1 VHRRCLPRHRKSI
14 RQGLARRTRAE
25 TPKPPPEPQIHQTYL
40 LLPNQQILQD
50 QSKQNPFKYR
60 PPESRSPPGLRTFTT
75 TVHCILQRFS
85 HFRHP
90 EDQDENVRGRH
101 GHLVLPEKLR
111 ESHEHRPKRAS
122 PHREVDHWRV
132 KINPTKSQS
141 ILFTFPKAQ
150 KQRTLFTQSR
160 LIINR
165 DVIPKNNTVQYLG
178 ITVSS
183 TCTLHADLKATLK
196 KARNR
201 ANLLY
206 KIRGRLRGCAPE
218 TLLHTYN
225 SFIRPVFEYRAL
237 LYSTLPKRA
246 AFKIYSFERHIL
258 RDMFRLHRQHPSNT
272 LYSYDVTKTTPIS
285 ERLTLHQ
292 ARYVERTLNGNNTIA
307 KQTLHTSHKLPTK
320 NGLLNRVPKKTQSQN
335 QTPPHGH
342 TLLKIPRFS
351 T

>member
-1 VHRRCLPRHRKSI
+1 VN
-14 RQGLARRTRAE
+14 RT
-25 TPKPPPEPQIHQTYL
+25 L
-40 LLPNQQILQD
+40 SN
-50 QSKQNPFKYR
+50 
-60 PPESRSPPGLRTFTT
+60 
-75 TVHCILQRFS
+75 TVHLKAGVPQGSVLSPLLYIVYCRDFPISDIQRTKTRMFADDTAIWCS
-85 HFRHP
+85 QRSS
-90 EDQDENVRGRH
+90 
-101 GHLVLPEKLR
+101 EKATSIVQKEL
-111 ESHEHRPKRAS
+111 HRIEKWTN
-122 PHREVDHWRV
+122 HWRV

-165 DVIPKNNTVQYLG
+165 DVIPKNNNVQYLG

-218 TLLHTYN
+218 TLLYTYN
-225 SFIRPVFEYRAL
+225 SFIRPVIEYRAL

-272 LYSYDVTKTTPIS
+272 LYDVTKTTPIS

-320 NGLLNRVPKKTQSQN
+320 NGLLNRVPKKPKVKTKHLPTAILSSKYLDLPPELQLLVDE
-335 QTPPHGH
+335 TP
-342 TLLKIPRFS
+342 LSMR
-351 T
+351 